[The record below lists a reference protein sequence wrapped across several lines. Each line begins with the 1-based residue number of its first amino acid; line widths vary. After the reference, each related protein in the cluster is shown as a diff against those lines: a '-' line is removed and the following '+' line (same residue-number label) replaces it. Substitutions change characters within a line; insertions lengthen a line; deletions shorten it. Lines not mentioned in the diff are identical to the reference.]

1 MSIYLTA
8 VIKAKPGKAEIM
20 KAILLELVGHSSK
33 EEACLQYE
41 LYQEEDTFIFH
52 ERWKD
57 ITGLELHNQQ
67 PHLKA
72 FISKTADLTDGT
84 PVIYQTERIA

>member
-8 VIKAKPGKAEIM
+8 IIKAKPGNAELM
-20 KAILLELVGHSSK
+20 KTILLELVGHSSK

-41 LYQEEDTFIFH
+41 LYQEENTFIFH

-57 ITGLELHNQQ
+57 EAGLDLHNQQ

-72 FISKTADLTDGT
+72 FISKTADIIDGT
-84 PVIYQTERIA
+84 PVIYQTQRLA